1 MRLSQLHNLGSLDI
15 SYACV
20 TSLNWS
26 VVEVGTGI
34 ICASIPSLK
43 PLLVRVLPGRFFTL
57 PRGSNRWPSR
67 NDRTATQKTE
77 QESYAVEMGSYRRAG
92 TGLQKAGIGLKTQV
106 LRSVS
111 TKSMSTHGSGEERL
125 VSANPH
131 HDTSSS
137 ILGHAPGRAEQMR

>member
-1 MRLSQLHNLGSLDI
+1 VRLSQLHNLGSLDF
-15 SYACV
+15 SYSCV
-20 TSLNWS
+20 SSLNWS

-43 PLLVRVLPGRFFTL
+43 PLIVRVFPGKFFTV

-67 NDRTATQKTE
+67 NDRSGTQTTE
-77 QESYAVEMGSYRRAG
+77 QESYVVEMGSYRRANA
-92 TGLQKAGIGLKTQV
+92 GLQKGGLGLKTQV
-106 LRSVS
+106 LRSMS

-131 HDTSSS
+131 DNMSRSMA
-137 ILGHAPGRAEQMR
+137 GHAPGRADEIR